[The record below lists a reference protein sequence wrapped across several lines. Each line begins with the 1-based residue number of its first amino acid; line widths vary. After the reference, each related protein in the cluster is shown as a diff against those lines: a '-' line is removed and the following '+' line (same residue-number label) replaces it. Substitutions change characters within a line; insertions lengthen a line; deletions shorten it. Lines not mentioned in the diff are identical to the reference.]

1 MSILDALNRRYKQVQ
16 GLLNTPMNQGGGLL
30 GNIPQSALLGSAIFG
45 QGVQGKDP
53 FSALLPAVAQT
64 AQLQQLMT
72 PKASKPF
79 AVINKQTGQE
89 ELITNAKYAA
99 NPDLYSPVKKQPL
112 VSVTGDKFEPEYSK
126 VRGKQEADAYGKIQE
141 KAVQAQANVANYELV
156 NALSQNIETG
166 FAGEQLLN
174 LAKFG
179 KRLNINTDW
188 ITKQDP
194 NGNISLKDNIGKAEA
209 LEVLQVQFALDKIQ
223 KTKGAISDTEFKK
236 FLGTSPGLSMS
247 QEGIQTLT
255 EINKKLAS
263 RDIEEA
269 QLASQ
274 WEQENG
280 TLNKAVET
288 PYGKM
293 NFRSYINKWKEDPTN
308 RLVDDEFLNKI
319 EEISQK
325 GSNLYDQ
332 KDVYKVNGILYRKLK
347 GTDTVVRIGAAN

>member
-1 MSILDALNRRYKQVQ
+1 MIEDLKRRYDKLQ
-16 GLLNTPMNQGGGLL
+16 GLLNTPANQGGGLL
-30 GNIPQSALLGSAIFG
+30 GNIPQAALLGSAIYS

-53 FSALLPAVAQT
+53 FASLFPAVTQT
-64 AQLQQLMT
+64 AQLQELLT
-72 PKASKPF
+72 PK
-79 AVINKQTGQE
+79 
-89 ELITNAKYAA
+89 
-99 NPDLYSPVKKQPL
+99 KKQRKIVKGADGFNYYADTRERVLPDVEAKPSEPL
-112 VSVTGDKFEPEYSK
+112 VKIMGDKFESEYSK
-126 VRGKQEADAYGKIQE
+126 VRGKQEADVYGKIQE
-141 KAVQAQANVANYELV
+141 KATEAQANVANYELV

-293 NFRSYINKWKEDPTN
+293 NFRSYINKWKEDPAN

-332 KDVYKVNGILYRKLK
+332 KDVYKVNGILYRKIK
-347 GTDTVVRIGAAN
+347 GSDVVVRIGATN

>member
-1 MSILDALNRRYKQVQ
+1 MIEDLKRRYAKLQ
-16 GLLNTPMNQGGGLL
+16 GLLNTPIGQSQCGLL
-30 GNIPQSALLGSAIFG
+30 SNIPQGALLGSSIFS
-45 QGVQGKDP
+45 QGMQGKDP

-64 AQLQQLMT
+64 AQLQQLLT
-72 PKASKPF
+72 PEKKDRKIVKGADGFNRYEDTGERVFPDVVAKPS
-79 AVINKQTGQE
+79 E
-89 ELITNAKYAA
+89 
-99 NPDLYSPVKKQPL
+99 PL
-112 VSVTGDKFEPEYSK
+112 VKIMGDKFESEYSK

-263 RDIEEA
+263 RDI
-269 QLASQ
+269 
-274 WEQENG
+274 
-280 TLNKAVET
+280 
-288 PYGKM
+288 
-293 NFRSYINKWKEDPTN
+293 
-308 RLVDDEFLNKI
+308 
-319 EEISQK
+319 
-325 GSNLYDQ
+325 
-332 KDVYKVNGILYRKLK
+332 
-347 GTDTVVRIGAAN
+347 

>member
-1 MSILDALNRRYKQVQ
+1 MIDFTERLKKLQ
-16 GLLNTPMNQGGGLL
+16 GLLNSPMNQPGGLL
-30 GNIPQSALLGSAIFG
+30 GNIPQGALLGSSIFS
-45 QGVQGKDP
+45 QGMQGKDP

-64 AQLQQLMT
+64 AQLQKLLT
-72 PKASKPF
+72 PEKKDRKIVKGADGFNYYADTRERVFPDVVAKPS
-79 AVINKQTGQE
+79 E
-89 ELITNAKYAA
+89 
-99 NPDLYSPVKKQPL
+99 PL
-112 VSVTGDKFEPEYSK
+112 VKIMGDKFESEYSK

-293 NFRSYINKWKEDPTN
+293 NFKSYINKWKEDPTN

-332 KDVYKVNGILYRKLK
+332 KNVYKVNGILYRKLK

>member
-1 MSILDALNRRYKQVQ
+1 MIEDLKRRYAKLQ
-16 GLLNTPMNQGGGLL
+16 GLLNTPIGQSQGGLL
-30 GNIPQSALLGSAIFG
+30 SNIPQGALLGSSIFS
-45 QGVQGKDP
+45 QGMQGKDP

-64 AQLQQLMT
+64 AQLQQLLT
-72 PKASKPF
+72 PEKKDRKIVKGADGFNYYADTRERVFPDVVAKPS
-79 AVINKQTGQE
+79 E
-89 ELITNAKYAA
+89 
-99 NPDLYSPVKKQPL
+99 PL
-112 VSVTGDKFEPEYSK
+112 VKIMGDKFESEYSK

-293 NFRSYINKWKEDPTN
+293 NFKSYINKWKEDPTN

-332 KDVYKVNGILYRKLK
+332 KNVYKVNGILYRKLK

>member
-1 MSILDALNRRYKQVQ
+1 MIEDLKRRYAKLQ
-16 GLLNTPMNQGGGLL
+16 GLLNTPIGQSQGGLL
-30 GNIPQSALLGSAIFG
+30 SNIPQGALLGSSIFS
-45 QGVQGKDP
+45 QGMQGKDP

-64 AQLQQLMT
+64 AQLQQLLT
-72 PKASKPF
+72 PEKKDRKIVKGADGFNRYEDTGERVFPDVV
-79 AVINKQTGQE
+79 AKQSE
-89 ELITNAKYAA
+89 
-99 NPDLYSPVKKQPL
+99 PL
-112 VSVTGDKFEPEYSK
+112 VKIMGDKFESEYSK

-236 FLGTSPGLSMS
+236 FLGTSHGLSMS

-293 NFRSYINKWKEDPTN
+293 NFKSYINKWKEDPTN

-332 KDVYKVNGILYRKLK
+332 KNVYKVNGILYRKLK

>member
-1 MSILDALNRRYKQVQ
+1 MIDFTERLKKLQ
-16 GLLNTPMNQGGGLL
+16 GLLNSPMNQPGGLL
-30 GNIPQSALLGSAIFG
+30 GNIPQGALLGSSIFS
-45 QGVQGKDP
+45 QGMQGKDP

-64 AQLQQLMT
+64 AQLQQLLT
-72 PKASKPF
+72 PEKKDRKIVKGADGFNYYADTRERVFPDVVAKPS
-79 AVINKQTGQE
+79 E
-89 ELITNAKYAA
+89 
-99 NPDLYSPVKKQPL
+99 PL
-112 VSVTGDKFEPEYSK
+112 VKIMGDKFESEYSK

-293 NFRSYINKWKEDPTN
+293 NFKSYINKWKEDPTN

-332 KDVYKVNGILYRKLK
+332 KNVYKVNGILYRKLK

>member
-1 MSILDALNRRYKQVQ
+1 MAKSILERIRELG
-16 GLLNTPMNQGGGLL
+16 GLLNTPANQSGGLL
-30 GNIPQSALLGSAIFG
+30 GNIPQSALLGSAIYS

-53 FSALLPAVAQT
+53 FAALLPAVTQT
-64 AQLQQLMT
+64 AQLQELLT
-72 PKASKPF
+72 PK
-79 AVINKQTGQE
+79 
-89 ELITNAKYAA
+89 
-99 NPDLYSPVKKQPL
+99 KKQRKIVKGADGFNYYADTRERVLPDVEAKPSEPL
-112 VSVTGDKFEPEYSK
+112 VKIMGDKFESEYSK
-126 VRGKQEADAYGKIQE
+126 VRGKQEADVYGKIQE
-141 KAVQAQANVANYELV
+141 KAAEAQANVANYELV

-188 ITKQDP
+188 ITKKDP

-293 NFRSYINKWKEDPTN
+293 NFRSYINKWKEDPAN

-332 KDVYKVNGILYRKLK
+332 KDVYKVNGILYRKIK
-347 GTDTVVRIGAAN
+347 GSDVVVRIGATN